1 MFTAVATQML
11 RDAGY
16 KVTPADMVPGLWDVE
31 GLARDVTTAQL
42 HQLAKQHGFA
52 QIMPV
57 GSPALRIDVV

>member
-42 HQLAKQHGFA
+42 HQLAEATWLCADNAGG
-52 QIMPV
+52 ITRTPN
-57 GSPALRIDVV
+57 